1 MDSSS
6 ARRVAL
12 MSIHP
17 RYAEAILSGRKRAE
31 FRKRPLAAD
40 VGIVLIYATA
50 PVSAIVG
57 WFTVRDT
64 VRTAPDNIWRRLH
77 AVGEICWP
85 DFADYYAG
93 RDEGVALLIGEV
105 GRLAKPVALSEM
117 RPALAI
123 PQSFNYLSVNVLNQI
138 VAGSDPKEESASTAV
153 LV

>member
-1 MDSSS
+1 MDSSA

-17 RYAEAILSGRKRAE
+17 RYAEAILSGRKQAE

-40 VGIVLIYATA
+40 IDVVLMYATA

-64 VRTAPDNIWRRLH
+64 VRTAPDDIWRRLH

-93 RDEGVALLIGEV
+93 RDEGVALLIGRV
-105 GRLAKPVALSEM
+105 GRLEKPVALSAI
-117 RPALAI
+117 RPALAT
-123 PQSFNYLSVNVLNQI
+123 PQSFNYISRDVLAQI
-138 VAGSDPKEESASTAV
+138 VASPYLIEQSV
-153 LV
+153 LAAM

>member
-1 MDSSS
+1 
-6 ARRVAL
+6 

-40 VGIVLIYATA
+40 VDIVLMYATA

-64 VRTAPDNIWRRLH
+64 VRTAPDDIWRRLH
-77 AVGEICWP
+77 TVGEICWP

-105 GRLAKPVALSEM
+105 RQLAKPVALSEI
-117 RPALAI
+117 RPALAT
-123 PQSFNYLSVNVLNQI
+123 PQSFNYISSDILTQI
-138 VAGSDPKEESASTAV
+138 AEGSDPREESAFAAV
-153 LV
+153 